1 MTDILDRARRFS
13 ETQLALM
20 FPFAV
25 GLYALFRGLRA
36 FGSFNHNDHMYVAA
50 ASLFPQFALYR
61 EIAYVQTP
69 LNIFLYAAIKAA
81 AGPSLLYAGAKLA
94 SIALVFGAA
103 TMAAKTAHRLTPRPH
118 VFWAVF
124 VLVLL
129 NGSIYGNMLQA
140 GNYALPAF
148 LFSVAC
154 YLHFDGRQTALSALA
169 AGLAMGLAASSK
181 VSFVTLAGAFVLLFL
196 LDADARRYTLHYI
209 AGILIGLAPVFYYLA
224 LDPSD
229 FIFLN
234 FKFHLA
240 TNEFR
245 GLSALHS
252 LRSVAFG
259 CMVFAVNALPVLAV
273 AALGAWLAGRD
284 GRARLRSCGIP
295 ASVRLVAAKA
305 AILFLA
311 AAFAAVQPMIY
322 FMNYWNAAALVL
334 AMFAVP
340 AASAIAGEG
349 KERLFKSRLVAGL
362 MAVMFAAIVLDGAHL
377 VRQVRSTYAPITI
390 MQTQRALAA
399 TLDGALARH
408 PACVRDILSAS
419 GIPVVGTGVPLST
432 GSSGGSFLFRIAGA
446 ASAENAAFEKYTDVG
461 RYLGPHTGLLVGF
474 YADSDF
480 ERRMRRFAAG
490 HDFRLAGAYRYP
502 KHPLMLYLPPECA
515 D

>member
-1 MTDILDRARRFS
+1 MMPILDRARRFAD
-13 ETQLALM
+13 TRLALVL
-20 FPFAV
+20 PFAV

-50 ASLFPQFALYR
+50 ASMFPQFALYR
-61 EIAYVQTP
+61 EIAYVQVP
-69 LNIFLYAAIKAA
+69 LNIFLYAAIKAV

-103 TMAAKTAHRLTPRPH
+103 ALAAKTAHRLVPRSH

-124 VLVLL
+124 VLVLF

-140 GNYALPAF
+140 GNYALPVF

-154 YLHFDGRQTALSALA
+154 FLHFNDRQTALWAVA
-169 AGLAMGLAASSK
+169 TGLAMGLAASSK
-181 VSFVTLAGAFVLLFL
+181 VSFVTLAGAFVLLLL
-196 LDADARRYTLHYI
+196 LDAGARRYTLYYI
-209 AGILIGLAPVFYYLA
+209 AGVLIGLAPVFYYLA

-252 LRSVAFG
+252 LKSVAFG
-259 CMVFAVNALPVLAV
+259 CVVFAVNALPVLAV
-273 AALGAWLAGRD
+273 AALGTWLAGHD
-284 GRARLRSCGIP
+284 VRARLWSGGIP
-295 ASVRLVAAKA
+295 ASVRLIAVKA

-311 AAFAAVQPMIY
+311 ASVAAVQPMIY

-334 AMFAVP
+334 VMFAVP

-349 KERLFKSRLVAGL
+349 KEPAFKSRLVAGL

-377 VRQVRSTYAPITI
+377 VRQIRSTYAPITI

-399 TLDGALARH
+399 TLASALARH
-408 PACVRDILSAS
+408 PACVGDILSAS

-446 ASAENAAFEKYTDVG
+446 LPAENAAFAKYTDVG

-480 ERRMRRFAAG
+480 ERRMRDFAAG
-490 HDFRLAGAYRYP
+490 HDFRLAGTYHYP
-502 KHPLMLYLPPECA
+502 RHPLTLYLPPECA